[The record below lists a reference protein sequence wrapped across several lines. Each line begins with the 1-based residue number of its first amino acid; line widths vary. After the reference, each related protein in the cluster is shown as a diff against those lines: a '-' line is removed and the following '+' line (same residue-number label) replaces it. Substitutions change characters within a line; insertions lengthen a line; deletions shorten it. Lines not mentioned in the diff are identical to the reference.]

1 MGELVE
7 VKGVCP
13 SEFETVRTAFVENFE
28 KYGDLGA
35 SVCVVRD
42 GEILVHLWAGSR
54 DKAQTLPWQQDTQV
68 NIFSAGKPLVAV
80 TVLQLAAAGK
90 LDLDLPIA
98 HYWPEFGQQGKDSI
112 TTRQVLCHR
121 SGINAFHP
129 RLQDEDIYDWAR
141 MIGYLEAETPWW
153 QPDTEQGYSPMVYG
167 WLLGELVKRV
177 TGADSFNQVFQQ
189 TIAEPLGMRC
199 EFGVA
204 SERLDALAD
213 VVPSAVKPTQTNN
226 GSLVNLMHADPRG
239 VINQAFSNPPSLLFG
254 TNSPA
259 WRQAQ
264 IPAANGH
271 GTADALA
278 LFYGDLAN
286 RQGSRLLPQ
295 GAESCWQEQTRAKDK
310 LLAQDLGFSLGFMML
325 PEGGRRCGHP
335 GAGGSFGFADADQGL
350 GFGYVTRTLGQSILV
365 DYRAEQLQNAVY
377 QCLEK

>member
-7 VKGVCP
+7 VKGFCP
-13 SEFETVRTAFVENFE
+13 SEFEAVRTAFVENFE
-28 KYGDLGA
+28 KYGDIGA
-35 SVCVVRD
+35 SVCLVQD
-42 GEILVHLWAGSR
+42 GEIRLHLWAGSR
-54 DKAQTLPWQQDTQV
+54 DKAQALPWQEDTYV

-98 HYWPEFGQQGKDSI
+98 HYWPEFGQQGKESI
-112 TTRQVLCHR
+112 TPRQVLCHR

-129 RLQDEDIYDWAR
+129 RLQDADIYDWDT
-141 MIGYLEAETPWW
+141 MIGHLEAETPWW

-177 TGADSFNQVFQQ
+177 TGVDSFNQVFQQ
-189 TIAEPLGMRC
+189 AVAEPLGMRC

-204 SERLDALAD
+204 SERLEAVAD
-213 VVPSAVKPTQTNN
+213 VVPSAVKPPQHIS
-226 GSLVNLMHADPRG
+226 GSLVSLMQADPRG

-295 GAESCWQEQTRAKDK
+295 GAECCWHELSRGKDK

-335 GAGGSFGFADADQGL
+335 GAGGSFGFADVDQGL

-377 QCLEK
+377 QCLEQ